1 MSPDTILEEDH
12 PKRVSHQR
20 LFQLSQVVLEKK
32 IKMWKVSGH
41 RKNKWCEKLT
51 SARNEKTHFAPYDLL
66 QAWKRVGI

>member
-1 MSPDTILEEDH
+1 
-12 PKRVSHQR
+12 
-20 LFQLSQVVLEKK
+20 
-32 IKMWKVSGH
+32 MWKVSGH